1 MADQIK
7 GTETTSSRIPTATPQ
22 SSAASTARKVGA
34 WTYYALFGFWIR
46 VVVAVFLVGCGAAL
60 LLAGPIAVLEHGG
73 MLLTHLV
80 TFSPWLGPIS
90 DGVFSLLAAAASI
103 VGAFLLY
110 LAFGPARRW
119 LLHHRAA

>member
-1 MADQIK
+1 MNDQINR
-7 GTETTSSRIPTATPQ
+7 TQSTSSRVSTTTPQ
-22 SSAASTARKVGA
+22 SSAASTAHKVGA

-60 LLAGPIAVLEHGG
+60 LVAGPIAVLERAGV
-73 MLLTHLV
+73 LLTHMV
-80 TFSPWLGPIS
+80 TFGPWLGPVS
-90 DGVFSLLAAAASI
+90 DGIFYLLAAAASV

-119 LLHHRAA
+119 LLHHPAA

>member
-1 MADQIK
+1 MEDQIN
-7 GTETTSSRIPTATPQ
+7 GTETTSSRISTATRQ

-60 LLAGPIAVLEHGG
+60 LVVGPIAALEREGVF
-73 MLLTHLV
+73 LTHMV
-80 TFSPWLGPIS
+80 TFGSWLGPLN
-90 DGVFSLLAAAASI
+90 DGVFYLLAAAASI

-110 LAFGPARRW
+110 PAFGPARRW
-119 LLHHRAA
+119 LLHHPAT